1 MVSPANTPLDGIN
14 VIDMS
19 RALAGPWAG
28 MTLGDLGA
36 EVIKIEDPRGGDV
49 TRGYPPFW
57 NSESAYFMS
66 ANRNKRSVTLNLES
80 EAARDVLRT
89 MVQSADILIESFRTG
104 AMEAWGLGWDEL
116 HALNPRLIY
125 CAISAVGRDG
135 PDKDRAGV
143 DLLMQAYAGL
153 MSITGEPG
161 RPPVRTGTSVVDL
174 TTGANAVQGILAAL
188 YVRERTGVGQRVDV
202 SLMSSVVSWL
212 SYHVV
217 GYFATGKLPEPM
229 GSAHPSVAPYGIYP
243 TRDGF
248 LVVAVALDS
257 SWKRFCTAIGRPDL
271 IDHPRLAKNAGR
283 ITYRDEMD
291 EILLEALAGKSA
303 DEWTVV
309 MDAHGVPASP
319 INTIDK
325 VVNLPQVLQQE
336 LIVGVPHPD
345 VPDLRLQGMAIKLDG
360 TPGSIRRHPPKLG
373 EHTAEVLREYGF
385 SSAEIDSLRATGAI

>member
-1 MVSPANTPLDGIN
+1 MNTPLDGIT

-19 RALAGPWAG
+19 RALAGPYAA

-36 EVIKIEDPRGGDV
+36 HVIKIEDPAGGDV

-57 NSESAYFMS
+57 NGQSTYFMS
-66 ANRNKRSVTLNLES
+66 TNRNKRSLTLNLQQD
-80 EAARDVLRT
+80 AAREIVRT
-89 MVQSADILIESFRTG
+89 LVKDADILIESFRTG
-104 AMEAWGLGWDEL
+104 AMESWGLGWEEL

-125 CAISAVGRDG
+125 CAVSAVGRDG

-153 MSITGEPG
+153 MSITGEPD

-202 SLMSSVVSWL
+202 SLLGSVVSWL

-217 GYFATGKLPEPM
+217 GYFATGEAPQRM
-229 GSAHPSVAPYGIYP
+229 GSRHPSVAPYGTYP

-257 SWKRFCTAIGRPDL
+257 SWKRFCTAVGRPDL
-271 IDHPRLAKNAGR
+271 IDHPRLGKNAGR
-283 ITYRDEMD
+283 IANRDELEPLM
-291 EILLEALAGKSA
+291 ESILAEKCA
-303 DEWTVV
+303 DEWVAI
-309 MDAHGVPASP
+309 MDKHGVPASS

-325 VVNLPQVLQQE
+325 VVALPQTLQQE
-336 LIVGVPHPD
+336 LVVEIPHPD
-345 VPDLRLQGMAIKLDG
+345 IPDLKTQGMAIKLSG
-360 TPGSIRRHPPKLG
+360 TPGSIRMPPPKLG
-373 EHTAEVLREYGF
+373 EHTDQVLTELGWSAAQIAE
-385 SSAEIDSLRATGAI
+385 LRASGAI

>member
-1 MVSPANTPLDGIN
+1 MNAPLDGIT

-19 RALAGPWAG
+19 RALAGPFAG

-36 EVIKIEDPRGGDV
+36 DVIKVEKPSGGDV

-57 NSESAYFMS
+57 NGQSTYFMS
-66 ANRNKRSVTLNLES
+66 SNRNKRSLTLNLERD
-80 EAARDVLRT
+80 EARAIVCDLASR
-89 MVQSADILIESFRTG
+89 ADILIESFRTG
-104 AMEAWGLGWDEL
+104 AMEGWGLGRDEL

-188 YVRERTGVGQRVDV
+188 YVRERTGQGQRVDV
-202 SLMSSVVSWL
+202 SLLGSVVSWL

-217 GYFATGKLPEPM
+217 GHFATGEVPQAM
-229 GSAHPSVAPYGIYP
+229 GSRHPSVAPYGTFP

-257 SWKRFCTAIGRPDL
+257 SWKRFCTAVGRPEL
-271 IDHPRLAKNAGR
+271 IDHPRLGKNAGR
-283 ITYRDEMD
+283 IAHRE
-291 EILLEALAGKSA
+291 ELESLLEQILCERTA
-303 DEWTVV
+303 DEWVEI
-309 MDAHGVPASP
+309 MDRHGVPASP

-325 VVNLPQVLQQE
+325 VVRLPQVLQQE
-336 LIVGVPHPD
+336 LVVDLPHPD
-345 VPDLRLQGMAIKLDG
+345 IPELKTQGMAIKLSD
-360 TPGSIRRHPPKLG
+360 TPGTVRRPPPKLG
-373 EHTAEVLREYGF
+373 EHTDEVLRELGY
-385 SSAEIDSLRATGAI
+385 STEQVARLREAGAL